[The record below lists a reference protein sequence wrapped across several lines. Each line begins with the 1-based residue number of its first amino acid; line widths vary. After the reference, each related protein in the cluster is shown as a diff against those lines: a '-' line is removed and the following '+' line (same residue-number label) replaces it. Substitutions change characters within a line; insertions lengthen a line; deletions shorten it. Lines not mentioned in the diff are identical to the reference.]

1 MEFAKRAWAQIG
13 AQMDGVGLP
22 TKALIASLVVIL
34 VLVGALFM
42 LYAAVEETAPV
53 GLAGSNSAEA
63 LAQLNAVGIEAKVV
77 DGNIRVPV
85 ESQHQAFLLL
95 AQGDLLGESPAG
107 MMDRMF
113 ENASPWETD
122 KSRSARSNNARARFL
137 SAVLTNITRIKSAD
151 VMVDPGQDGIGKRH
165 VPASAMVNV
174 MTNSGAV
181 DTAMADAVA
190 SLVSGAVARLNV
202 EDVKIVDART
212 GRRVE
217 VSDPGNM
224 LPSSALE
231 VKRNIEERKRKEIEN
246 ILDYIPGVRVG
257 VNVLMDSVAARQE
270 RRMEYEKDQPIKRE
284 STEETVNRDI
294 ADAGEPGPRSN
305 TGLSINGSGPS
316 GSEQTMNRTETE
328 FYDAKP
334 FVLQQE
340 TTHTGHQVKQV
351 NVAVNIPRSFFV
363 SQYKQQNPD
372 TQDEPDDAAL
382 QPLVA
387 PQLAKIEQKI
397 QVLTLADVQG
407 QVQADMVPDAPM
419 LATAGGGGT
428 IGMMFDSGIAG
439 PVGLTLLGVA
449 SLALML
455 GMVRKSTRPES
466 LPSIEELAGVPPSLP
481 SDEELIGEAEES
493 ETSMQ
498 GVELDENDLHA
509 RRIAE
514 QISDLVRADP
524 TEASRLLGK
533 WVSTNE

>member
-1 MEFAKRAWAQIG
+1 MQFAKRIWAQIG
-13 AQMDGVGLP
+13 AQMEGVGLP
-22 TKALIASLVVIL
+22 TKALIASLVVIM
-34 VLVGALFM
+34 VLVASLMM
-42 LYAAVEETAPV
+42 LYVGDEETAPV
-53 GLAGSNSAEA
+53 GLAGANSAEA

-122 KSRSARSNNARARFL
+122 KSRSARSNQARARFL
-137 SAVLTNITRIKSAD
+137 SAVLANISRIKSAD

-165 VPASAMVNV
+165 VPASAMVNIK
-174 MTNSGAV
+174 TTTGPV

-190 SLVSGAVARLNV
+190 SLVSGAVARLDI
-202 EDVKIVDART
+202 EDVRIVDART

-217 VSDPGNM
+217 VSDPSNM

-270 RRMEYEKDQPIKRE
+270 RRMEYDKDQPIKRE
-284 STEETVNRDI
+284 LTEETVSRDL

-305 TGLSINGSGPS
+305 TGLSINGSGPV
-316 GSEQTMNRTETE
+316 GSEQTMNLTETE
-328 FYDAKP
+328 FYENKP
-334 FVLQQE
+334 FILQQE

-363 SQYKQQNPD
+363 AQYKQQNPD
-372 TQDEPDDAAL
+372 DQEEPNDAAL
-382 QPLVA
+382 A
-387 PQLAKIEQKI
+387 PFVTDQLPKIEQKI

-407 QVQADMVPDAPM
+407 QVQADMVPDAPVF
-419 LATAGGGGT
+419 AGGGGGGT
-428 IGMMFDSGIAG
+428 IGMMFDSGMAG
-439 PVGLTLLGVA
+439 PAGLTLLGLA
-449 SLALML
+449 SLGLMF

-493 ETSMQ
+493 EASMQ
-498 GVELDENDLHA
+498 GLELDEDDLQA

-533 WVSTNE
+533 WVSVNE